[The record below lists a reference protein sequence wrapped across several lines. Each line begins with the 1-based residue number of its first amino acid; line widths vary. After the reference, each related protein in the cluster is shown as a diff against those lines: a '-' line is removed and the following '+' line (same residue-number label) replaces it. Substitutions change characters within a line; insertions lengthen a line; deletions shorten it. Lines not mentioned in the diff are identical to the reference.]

1 MSVEINESVI
11 TKLLSTVDAGLC
23 SGMGQPVPGQMCVE
37 AAVCYSLGL
46 PHSDDPGCVSPA
58 LRLLKIRLNDCKWSS
73 TGARAKGLRRLA
85 VAQLGSKDVLDEK
98 RFVDRVVKL
107 VIQKN
112 VAKALRQA
120 AELHAD
126 ETHKLVM
133 RQAAYQCEREGTK
146 DAANNAA
153 NAANNAA
160 YAAAYNA
167 AYAANAA
174 NNAAYAAA
182 YNAAY
187 AAAYNAAYAANAANN
202 AAYAAAYNAANNAA
216 YAAAYAAYAANN
228 AAYAAAYAANNAA
241 DAAAHAD
248 ERDKVLAEFAEDV
261 VQILTDMDAP
271 GCKWLAMT
279 EMEVS
284 R

>member
-1 MSVEINESVI
+1 MSVEINESII

-23 SGMGQPVPGQMCVE
+23 YGMGKPVPGQMCVE

-58 LRLLKIRLNDCKWSS
+58 LRSLKIKLNDSEWSS
-73 TGARAKGLRRLA
+73 NEARAKGLRRLA
-85 VAQLGSKDVLDEK
+85 VAQLGSKDVLGENK
-98 RFVDRVVKL
+98 FVDRVVKL

-126 ETHKLVM
+126 EAHKLSM
-133 RQAAYQCEREGTK
+133 NQTADRCEKEGTK
-146 DAANNAA
+146 T
-153 NAANNAA
+153 AA
-160 YAAAYNA
+160 YAAYTAAYAAYTAANA

-174 NNAAYAAA
+174 
-182 YNAAY
+182 
-187 AAAYNAAYAANAANN
+187 ANAAN
-202 AAYAAAYNAANNAA
+202 
-216 YAAAYAAYAANN
+216 AAYAAYAANAAADAAN
-228 AAYAAAYAANNAA
+228 AAYAAA
-241 DAAAHAD
+241 DAAANAAA

-261 VQILTDMDAP
+261 VQILIDLDAP

-279 EMEVS
+279 KGQGEVL
-284 R
+284 